1 MNIFV
6 QYVQQDVGLRVRII
20 PVGYLVEKLGMAFR
34 DVGVIPLLALYKF
47 QIGKTEIG
55 KRFQVILDICPR
67 RTNHINVDGQ
77 TMGRLSEYE
86 HQCRSAL
93 ENQGQPARPTF
104 QAATMRGLLFHQ
116 VLVIECN
123 ADETC
128 PIHSVVKHSFF
139 IIVYSNYSGW
149 TIILPSPSVCR
160 HT

>member
-93 ENQGQPARPTF
+93 ENQRTAGPDQHFKQRQCADYF
-104 QAATMRGLLFHQ
+104 FYQ
-116 VLVIECN
+116 VLVIVMQC
-123 ADETC
+123 
-128 PIHSVVKHSFF
+128 
-139 IIVYSNYSGW
+139 G
-149 TIILPSPSVCR
+149 
-160 HT
+160 